1 MKINFDKE
9 YFSNVK
15 VVAYGTFFDR
25 AILIVSSI
33 ILAWLYSPQEF
44 AIFAIYSSILSIIH
58 SLGAL
63 KYDTTIITNKNF
75 KKLKII
81 IQDSFTIVFF
91 IFLASCIVSFFLF
104 FLFTAINLE
113 TSITLHILLPL
124 NVIFSNSS
132 VVYQQY
138 AIRKNEL
145 KIFNNS
151 KIIHSFAFS
160 VLAIFFS
167 YILKNE
173 LSLVYAYF
181 ISFIASYA
189 YFYLNFKIIFNLKKI
204 NFKRFFFEI
213 KKRKDLIIYDSF
225 GSSLNTLSN
234 ELPVFFLGFFYGQA
248 ILGYYAMVLKIV
260 NVPITI
266 LMRSVGTINFKYVS
280 LMVNKKKPIFKYM
293 YKLIIILFSIT
304 IVPIFISVFF
314 GEEIFS
320 IILGEKWSYS
330 GIILSLLCI
339 SFAIKFISLTLLETA
354 YSIKIVKIL
363 SLWKIFSVL
372 ATLISFLYFGRI
384 LDDFY
389 IFHMLNFLEIFI
401 YGTLLIMI
409 LTFSKRFDDKL

>member
-104 FLFTAINLE
+104 FLFTTINLE

-248 ILGYYAMVLKIV
+248 ILGYYAMVLKVV

>member
-248 ILGYYAMVLKIV
+248 ILGYYAMVLKVV

-280 LMVNKKKPIFKYM
+280 LM
-293 YKLIIILFSIT
+293 S
-304 IVPIFISVFF
+304 SQ
-314 GEEIFS
+314 
-320 IILGEKWSYS
+320 
-330 GIILSLLCI
+330 SL
-339 SFAIKFISLTLLETA
+339 K
-354 YSIKIVKIL
+354 
-363 SLWKIFSVL
+363 
-372 ATLISFLYFGRI
+372 
-384 LDDFY
+384 
-389 IFHMLNFLEIFI
+389 M
-401 YGTLLIMI
+401 
-409 LTFSKRFDDKL
+409 

>member
-15 VVAYGTFFDR
+15 VVAYGAFLDR

-104 FLFTAINLE
+104 FLFTTINLE

-181 ISFIASYA
+181 ISFIVSYA

-354 YSIKIVKIL
+354 YSIKIVNIL
-363 SLWKIFSVL
+363 SLWKVFSVL

-409 LTFSKRFDDKL
+409 LTFSKKFDDKL

>member
-15 VVAYGTFFDR
+15 VVAYGTFLDR

-33 ILAWLYSPQEF
+33 ILAWLYSPEEF

-63 KYDTTIITNKNF
+63 KYDTTIVTNKNF
-75 KKLKII
+75 KELKTIL
-81 IQDSFTIVFF
+81 QDSFTIVFL
-91 IFLASCIVSFFLF
+91 IFLVSCIASFFLF
-104 FLFTAINLE
+104 FLFKYINFE
-113 TSITLHILLPL
+113 TLVIFHILLPI
-124 NVIFSNSS
+124 NIIFSNSLI
-132 VVYQQY
+132 VYQQY
-138 AIRKNEL
+138 AVRKNEL

-151 KIIHSFAFS
+151 KIIQSFAFS
-160 VLAIFFS
+160 ILAIFL
-167 YILKNE
+167 YYLLNNE

-181 ISFIASYA
+181 ISYFASYV
-189 YFYLNFKIIFNLKKI
+189 YFYLSFKILFNLKKI
-204 NFKRFFFEI
+204 NFKRFVFEI
-213 KKRKDLIIYDSF
+213 KKRKDLVIYDSF
-225 GSSLNTLSN
+225 GSVLNTISN
-234 ELPVFFLGFFYGQA
+234 ELPVFFLGYFYGQA

-266 LMRSVGTINFKYVS
+266 IMRSVGTINFKYVS
-280 LMVNKKKPIFKYM
+280 LRVNKNKPIFKYM

-304 IVPIFISVFF
+304 IIPIFISIFF

-320 IILGEKWSYS
+320 LILGEKWSYS
-330 GIILSLLCI
+330 GIILSLLSI

-354 YSIKIVKIL
+354 YPIKIVNIL
-363 SLWKIFSVL
+363 SLWKIFSLL
-372 ATLISFLYFGRI
+372 ATFISFLYFGRI

-401 YGTLLIMI
+401 YGTLLIII
-409 LTFSKRFDDKL
+409 LFFSKRFDDKL

>member
-15 VVAYGTFFDR
+15 VVAYGAFLDR